1 MENNESEEWR
11 SIDGYEGLYEVSNL
25 GRVRSLDRYVSNG
38 KSVRLAKG
46 KTLSLQKVNSGYLI
60 VSLYKNDKST
70 KFLVHR
76 LVGMAF
82 QDICG
87 EYIEKLEV
95 DHIST
100 DRTDNR
106 VENLHWVTRSENRLN
121 PITRQRVSD
130 AMKGK
135 RKGDKNTCYN
145 KLGGEHPKSIQ
156 VVQYNLNG
164 TQIAEFESL
173 VDVERKLG
181 INQTSVCNVAK
192 GRRKTAGGFKWK
204 YKNPTPQNK
213 AI

>member
-1 MENNESEEWR
+1 MRESIEDEIWR
-11 SIDGYEGLYEVSNL
+11 DIEGYEGLYQVSSL
-25 GRVRSLDRYVSNG
+25 GRVRGCDRYVSNG
-38 KSVRLAKG
+38 KGVRLIKG

-60 VSLYKNDKST
+60 VDLYKNDKST

-87 EYIEKLEV
+87 EYRDGLEV

-145 KLGGEHPKSIQ
+145 KLGGEHHKYIQ

-192 GRRKTAGGFKWK
+192 GRRKTAGGYIFR
-204 YKNPTPQNK
+204 YKEESQN
-213 AI
+213 

>member
-1 MENNESEEWR
+1 M
-11 SIDGYEGLYEVSNL
+11 
-25 GRVRSLDRYVSNG
+25 SNG
-38 KSVRLAKG
+38 KGVRLIKG
-46 KTLSLQKVNSGYLI
+46 KTLSIQKVNSGYLI
-60 VSLYKNDKST
+60 VDLYKNDKST

-87 EYIEKLEV
+87 QYIKELEV
-95 DHIST
+95 DHINK

-106 VENLHWVTRSENRLN
+106 AINLHWVTRTENHLN

-135 RKGDKNTCYN
+135 MKGDKNPCYN

-156 VVQYNLNG
+156 VVQYNING

-181 INQTSVCNVAK
+181 INQTSVCNVLK
-192 GRRKTAGGFKWK
+192 GRRNTAGGYRWA
-204 YKNPTPQNK
+204 YKEQTQNK